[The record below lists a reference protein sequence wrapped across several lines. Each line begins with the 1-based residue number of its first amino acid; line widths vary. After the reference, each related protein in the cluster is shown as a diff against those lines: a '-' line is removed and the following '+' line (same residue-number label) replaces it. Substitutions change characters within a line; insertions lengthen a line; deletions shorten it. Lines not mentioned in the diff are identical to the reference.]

1 MDMRATLSGIE
12 EALESESRSD
22 FLVELAGIVERY
34 LEDRQEELVG
44 QSLELQELPSLLL
57 QLSTAVDTSV
67 TDEL

>member
-12 EALESESRSD
+12 EALESEARSD

-34 LEDRQEELVG
+34 IEDRREELAG
-44 QSLELQELPSLLL
+44 QNAELQELPSLLI

-67 TDEL
+67 ADEL